1 MIGLRRLALWWR
13 NRSIDAA
20 HRWHRMRQPE
30 AYVDIDDVVTRFRG
44 SGGLKHRFQAY
55 KLFELNQLLE
65 RHRPATIL
73 ELGSGSSTAI
83 FASFVK
89 QGEGRHLTSVDESG
103 KWLAN
108 ARSLAGIDADDTRFT
123 WLESQPRARQDA
135 SGVRIGYG
143 ISPAPYDLVFVDGPS
158 LKLDGVQRKDAV
170 NDDVYGLFGDHPPQV
185 VVVDARYATVQAIA
199 DATRG
204 QYEFMPSDLLSRFP
218 SNGYRYFSVF
228 VRREAAGLK

>member
-1 MIGLRRLALWWR
+1 
-13 NRSIDAA
+13 
-20 HRWHRMRQPE
+20 MRQPE

-83 FASFVK
+83 FAAFVK

-108 ARSLAGIDADDTRFT
+108 ARSLAGINADDARFT
-123 WLESQPRARQDA
+123 WLESQPRAHQDA

-143 ISPAPYDLVFVDGPS
+143 ISAAPYDFVFIDGPS
-158 LKLDGVQRKDAV
+158 LKLDGVQQRMRSTTMSS
-170 NDDVYGLFGDHPPQV
+170 GCW
-185 VVVDARYATVQAIA
+185 ATILH
-199 DATRG
+199 R
-204 QYEFMPSDLLSRFP
+204 LLSSTRAMRP
-218 SNGYRYFSVF
+218 RRRLPRRPAGNTNSCHRTCCPVF
-228 VRREAAGLK
+228 RVMAIGIFQSLSGAKPPV